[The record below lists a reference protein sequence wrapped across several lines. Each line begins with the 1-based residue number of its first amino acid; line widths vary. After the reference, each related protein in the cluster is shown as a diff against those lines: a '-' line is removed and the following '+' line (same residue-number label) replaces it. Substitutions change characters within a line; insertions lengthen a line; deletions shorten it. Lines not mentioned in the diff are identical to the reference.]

1 MVKLSSICL
10 LLALP
15 VLGCG
20 GGGGNSP
27 AANANTDVSAPSGE
41 GVCALLLQGEVDE
54 LFGSPAGLGAA
65 ESLGDGVEL
74 CSWPPGDDPWLMVQV
89 GPAAGDIRQAVA
101 LGDGFEV
108 RDISGLPG
116 PAAMAV
122 DVGESGFVAVVAVQA
137 GAKTLTV
144 SPIGLGIPPSGPQ
157 FERLVSTIS
166 LMTGRL

>member
-1 MVKLSSICL
+1 MAKLSSICL

-15 VLGCG
+15 ASGCG
-20 GGGGNSP
+20 GGGGNP
-27 AANANTDVSAPSGE
+27 AANANADVSAPSGE

-65 ESLGDGVEL
+65 ESLGDGSEL
-74 CSWPPGDDPWLMVQV
+74 CSWPPGNDPWLMVQV
-89 GPAAGDIRQAVA
+89 GPASGDIRQAVA

-108 RDISGLPG
+108 RDLSGLPG

-137 GAKTLTV
+137 GAKALTV